1 MSYRRIKKLLILLT
15 VVTTISLIFCTATSA
30 QSDEKQLLSEQFPDG
45 FKLTKP
51 VAFYDSGNLF
61 ELINGQAIFYLSY
74 GFVRL
79 EHAFYEKDDAVY
91 TVDVYE
97 LRDRLSALGSY
108 RQQKDDEAG
117 ELKVGCEGYI
127 VEYLSTFYKDRYYIE
142 IIPMESDGK
151 NNREDISLLASHVE
165 KVIPGT
171 TEFPPE
177 LVLFP
182 QDGMIPKSE
191 LYIGENL
198 LSYTFLGHGLTAQYK
213 QKGENSSLRVFISL
227 AENEQKAQT
236 IKEDFRANIKS
247 PASIELS
254 GNVTGVKGTMAY
266 RGNAMIFNYCR
277 YAFGCLGY
285 TDEDGALKVLT
296 KLHENLR
303 KYTATH

>member
-1 MSYRRIKKLLILLT
+1 MNYFRTRTLLILLT
-15 VVTTISLIFCTATSA
+15 VATTISMILCMAISA
-30 QSDEKQLLSEQFPDG
+30 QSEEKQLLPEQFSDG

-51 VAFYDSGNLF
+51 VAFYDPGNLF

-79 EHAFYEKDDAVY
+79 EHAFYEKNGAVY

-117 ELKVGCEGYI
+117 ELKAGCEGYVI
-127 VEYLSTFYKDRYYIE
+127 EYLSTFYKDKYYIE
-142 IIPMESDGK
+142 IIPTESEGK
-151 NNREDISLLASHVE
+151 NNIEDMRILASHIE

-171 TEFPPE
+171 TELPLE

-182 QDGMIPKSE
+182 QDGMIPESE

-213 QKGENSSLRVFISL
+213 QKGENSTFRVFISL
-227 AENEQKAQT
+227 ADNEQKAQK
-236 IKEDFRANIKS
+236 IKEDFRTSINN

-254 GNVTGVKGTMAY
+254 GKVSGVKGTLAY
-266 RGNAMIFNYCR
+266 RGNAMIFNYR
-277 YAFGCLGY
+277 QYAFGCLGY
-285 TDEDGALKVLT
+285 ADEAGALNVLG
-296 KLHENLR
+296 KLYENL
-303 KYTATH
+303 KE